1 MGRRAPHGNSA
12 PHLLWPERRHLL
24 VGGNSLA
31 QLYRDEITNRL
42 FRQRELAAVNATL
55 SRLRQ
60 LLGQRA

>member
-1 MGRRAPHGNSA
+1 
-12 PHLLWPERRHLL
+12 LF

-42 FRQRELAAVNATL
+42 FRHRELAAVNATR